1 MIAPV
6 RHGFRTLGLA
16 VGRPH
21 IPHAEALS
29 LAERAEHA
37 GFGMIAAGE
46 GFVESFSL
54 MGALSQR
61 TRTAELIT
69 TITTWTRTPATT
81 ALALATLADLSGGRY
96 RAGFGSMPRAWS
108 EGWHGIEHARPVARM
123 RDFVT
128 AVRVALGAQPGAP
141 VDHEGPFY
149 RMRGYEPLS
158 ARASGSVPIY
168 IGATGPKMAALA
180 GEIGDGVVFNTIH
193 SIPWLHEIAWPALR
207 RGLAEAG
214 RTRARYDVGLLAYC
228 SIADDRATA
237 FDLARPALAF
247 YFGIPYFARLLRH
260 HGWERALETRTVS
273 DGMVEA
279 MTISGTPDDVRD
291 KLRRYEDLVDW
302 IVLVTP
308 LGNAPEVTR
317 ALSDRIV
324 STFASAPVAVGHA
337 R

>member
-6 RHGFRTLGLA
+6 RHPFRALGLA

-21 IPHAEALS
+21 IPFAEALT
-29 LAERAEHA
+29 LAERAEAA

-54 MGALSQR
+54 MGALTQR

-81 ALALATLADLSGGRY
+81 ALALATLADLSEGRY

-108 EGWHGIEHARPVARM
+108 EGWHGVASSRPVDRM
-123 RDFVT
+123 RDFIG
-128 AVRVALGAQPGAP
+128 AVRSVLDARTGAP

-149 RMRGYEPLS
+149 RVRGYEPLS
-158 ARASGSVPIY
+158 GPPRSRVPIY

-180 GEIGDGVVFNTIH
+180 GEIGDGVIFNTLH
-193 SIPWLHEIAWPALR
+193 SVSWLHDVASPALR
-207 RGLAEAG
+207 GALAAAG
-214 RTRARYDVGLLAYC
+214 RTRAQCDVGLLAYC
-228 SIADDRATA
+228 SVADDRARA

-273 DGMVEA
+273 DEMVEA
-279 MTISGTPDDVRD
+279 MTISGTPDEVGDT
-291 KLRRYEDLVDW
+291 LRRYEGLVDW

-317 ALSDRIV
+317 ALTDRIV
-324 STFASAPVAVGHA
+324 STFAASPVSVGRA

>member
-21 IPHAEALS
+21 IPFGEALS
-29 LAERAEHA
+29 LAARAEKA

-54 MGALSQR
+54 MGALTQR
-61 TRTAELIT
+61 TRVAELIT

-81 ALALATLADLSGGRY
+81 ALALATLADLSHGRY

-108 EGWHGIEHARPVARM
+108 EGWHGVASSRPVERM
-123 RDFVT
+123 RDFVG
-128 AVRVALGAQPGAP
+128 AVRSVLDARNGAP
-141 VDHEGPFY
+141 VDHAGPFY
-149 RMRGYEPLS
+149 RVRGYEPLS
-158 ARASGSVPIY
+158 APSSLRVPIY

-180 GEIGDGVVFNTIH
+180 GEIGDGVIFNTIH
-193 SIPWLHEIAWPALR
+193 SLAWLRDVATPGLR
-207 RGLAEAG
+207 EGLAAAG
-214 RTRARYDVGLLAYC
+214 RTRAQCDVGLLAYC
-228 SIADDRATA
+228 SVADDRARA
-237 FDLARPALAF
+237 FDLARPAIAF

-260 HGWERALETRTVS
+260 HGWERALDTRIVT
-273 DGMVEA
+273 DEMVEA
-279 MTISGTPDDVRD
+279 MTISGTPDEVCD
-291 KLRRYEDLVDW
+291 KIRRYEGLVDW

-317 ALSDRIV
+317 GLTDRIV
-324 STFASAPVAVGHA
+324 STFATAPVASGGA